1 MSFKAIILKLLNDLG
16 IRPPD
21 YMENMNDDDQNKNR
35 LIWNLKNGILVF
47 DVLDNKV
54 NYMYSVENEE
64 IRIFTLENL
73 DEITVIA
80 LKYLTNELLIS

>member
-1 MSFKAIILKLLNDLG
+1 MTFKGEILKLLNDLG
-16 IRPPD
+16 IRQPD
-21 YMENMNDDDQNKNR
+21 LIENMNDNDTDKNR
-35 LIWNLKNGILVF
+35 LIWNLKNGIFVF

-64 IRIFTLENL
+64 MRIFTLENL

-80 LKYLTNELLIS
+80 LKYLI